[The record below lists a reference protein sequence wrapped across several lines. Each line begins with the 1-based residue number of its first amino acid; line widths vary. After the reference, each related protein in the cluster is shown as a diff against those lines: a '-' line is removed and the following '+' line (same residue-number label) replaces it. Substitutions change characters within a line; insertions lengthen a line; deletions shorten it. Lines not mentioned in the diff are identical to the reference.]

1 MTPEE
6 AKDIARRFVD
16 EVWNRRDLHHAAT
29 RLPID
34 PAAGS
39 SAARPSGL
47 QRSGVERFRSL
58 LDASADLRV
67 EIIDLVSDGGNV
79 AIRARFIGTDTG
91 GVFPGAGRTG
101 KRFDLE
107 GIDVFV
113 VDDEGTFVEH
123 EGMVDM
129 RAAMDQL
136 GLVSAPSAGPQL

>member
-6 AKDIARRFVD
+6 TKDIVRRFDD

-29 RLPID
+29 RMSID

-67 EIIDLVSDGGNV
+67 EIIDLVSDGTNV
-79 AIRARFIGTDTG
+79 AIRARFTGTDTG
-91 GVFPGAGRTG
+91 SVFPGAGRTR

-107 GIDVFV
+107 GIDVFA
-113 VDDEGTFVEH
+113 VDDQGTFVEH
-123 EGMVDM
+123 VGMVDM

-136 GLVSAPSAGPQL
+136 GLVSAPPAGPQL